1 MAIELELHD
10 LHGGLSIKDI
20 GSGYDELTSTACA
33 SCGCGHL
40 AFPSKH
46 FQCGDCH
53 FVYFLTSQHTGII
66 TLMGYWMSPKSVL
79 QKVVEDDTVATRHRV
94 KAFRMIEHPELTM
107 LRRILV
113 ETKTRTKN
121 LHRRN

>member
-1 MAIELELHD
+1 
-10 LHGGLSIKDI
+10 
-20 GSGYDELTSTACA
+20 
-33 SCGCGHL
+33 
-40 AFPSKH
+40 
-46 FQCGDCH
+46 
-53 FVYFLTSQHTGII
+53 
-66 TLMGYWMSPKSVL
+66 MGYWMSPKSVL